1 MCGIIACVSQAEIDL
16 PKILKKGLKRL
27 EYRGYDSVGIAV
39 ADTYGKLAIRKVA
52 GKIDEVGQAL
62 DFGSVLSRIGI
73 GHTRWATHG
82 PPVQH
87 NAHPHSDCSGSIV
100 LVHNGIIENY
110 LELKDEL
117 IAQGHTFRSE
127 TDTEVIV
134 HLIDLSNISDMANLI
149 MTAAGSAFSLALER
163 IRGTYAF
170 SMISTHEPGKIF
182 LAKKDSPLIIG
193 LKSGL
198 NFAASDIPA
207 FLEFTRK
214 VVVLKDHEIAI
225 LTAEGVTIEYKGTP
239 VAFKPITVNWSA
251 QMAQKSGYPH
261 FMLKEIHE
269 QPRTIKN
276 TLNPLAR
283 NLTAAANL
291 LLSAEKIFLLACGTS
306 YYAGL
311 TSQYHLLQSLSKLP
325 IPIIASE
332 FSSYLPLIDK
342 NSVIIVISQSGE
354 TLDSLRAMKEAKEL
368 GAKFVSI
375 CNVVDSSIA
384 RLSDET
390 IYTRAGPEIGV
401 AATKTFSAQITALL
415 LLYAE
420 TGKLSGH
427 LSSTEHTKF
436 MQELSNLPN
445 IVQDVIDRHEIE
457 MKALGNII
465 KDNHSIFYLTRG
477 ANLPVAME
485 GALKI
490 KEIAY
495 LHAEAYPAG
504 ESKHG
509 PIALIEKDFP
519 VVFIVPPDD
528 MRTKMLGNVEEM
540 KARGARTIILG
551 SEEDHQLRER
561 ADYYFGFDK
570 NIPLPFIPIVYTIP
584 LQLLAYYTSVNL
596 GWDPDKPKN
605 LAKSVT
611 VE

>member
-1 MCGIIACVSQAEIDL
+1 MCGIIACISQTEMDL
-16 PKILKKGLKRL
+16 SKILRRGLKRL
-27 EYRGYDSVGIAV
+27 EYRGYDSVGIAI
-39 ADTYGKLAIRKVA
+39 ADTKGKFAIRKVA
-52 GKIDEVGQAL
+52 GKIDDAGKAL
-62 DFGSVLSRIGI
+62 DFGSILTKIGI

-110 LELKDEL
+110 LEIKDEL
-117 IAQGHTFRSE
+117 VAQGHTFRSE
-127 TDTEVIV
+127 TDTEVLA
-134 HLIDLSNISDMANLI
+134 HLIEAIYEEKNIPLA
-149 MTAAGSAFSLALER
+149 SAFALALER
-163 IRGTYAF
+163 VEGTYGIT
-170 SMISTHEPGKIF
+170 MISTHEPGKIF

-193 LKSGL
+193 LKPGM

-214 VVVLKDHEIAI
+214 VVVLKDEEIAI
-225 LTAEGVTIEYKGTP
+225 LTADGLTIEYKGTP
-239 VAFKPITVNWSA
+239 VSFKPITVNWSA

-269 QPRTIKN
+269 QSRAIKN
-276 TLNPLAR
+276 TLTPLPR
-283 NLTAAANL
+283 NLKSAAEL
-291 LLSAEKIFLLACGTS
+291 LRSAERIFLLACGTS
-306 YYAGL
+306 YYASL
-311 TSQYHLLQSLSKLP
+311 TSQYNLLNSLSKLP
-325 IPIIASE
+325 IPIVASE
-332 FSSYLPLIDK
+332 FSTYMPLVNEK
-342 NSVIIVISQSGE
+342 TVFIVISQSGE
-354 TLDSLRAMKEAKEL
+354 TLDSLRAMKEAKKL
-368 GAKFVSI
+368 GAKFISI
-375 CNVVDSSIA
+375 CNVIDSSIA
-384 RLSDET
+384 RMSDET

-401 AATKTFSAQITALL
+401 AATKTFTAQITALL

-427 LSSTEHTKF
+427 LSSEEYEKF
-436 MQELSNLPN
+436 IQALSNLPST
-445 IVQDVIDRHEIE
+445 VQDVIDRHEIE

-477 ANLPVAME
+477 ANLPIAME

-519 VVFIVPPDD
+519 VVFIAPPDD
-528 MRTKMLGNVEEM
+528 TRPKMLGNIEEM
-540 KARGARTIILG
+540 KARGAMTIILG
-551 SEEDHQLRER
+551 SEEDYQLRER

-570 NIPLPFIPIVYTIP
+570 NIPLPFIPIVYTVP

>member
-1 MCGIIACVSQAEIDL
+1 MCGIIACVSQTEINL
-16 PKILKKGLKRL
+16 PKVLKKGLKRL

-39 ADTYGKLAIRKVA
+39 TDIHGKVNIRKVA
-52 GKIDEVGQAL
+52 GKIDEAGREL
-62 DFGSVLSRIGI
+62 DFGSILSTTGI

-82 PPVQH
+82 APVQH

-117 IAQGHTFRSE
+117 VAQGHTFRSE

-134 HLIDLSNISDMANLI
+134 HLIESIYEEGNIPLA
-149 MTAAGSAFSLALER
+149 SAFSLTLER
-163 IRGTYAF
+163 VKGTYAF
-170 SMISTHEPGKIF
+170 CMISTHEPGKIF

-193 LKSGL
+193 LKPGM

-225 LTAEGVTIEYKGTP
+225 LTADGVTIEYKGTP
-239 VAFKPITVNWSA
+239 VSFKPITVNWSA

-269 QPRTIKN
+269 QPRTIRN
-276 TLNPLAR
+276 TLVPLPR
-283 NLTAAANL
+283 NLTDAANL
-291 LLSAEKIFLLACGTS
+291 LSSAEKIFLLACGTS
-306 YYAGL
+306 HYASL
-311 TSQYHLLQSLSKLP
+311 TSQYHLLKSLSILP
-325 IPIIASE
+325 IPVIASE
-332 FSSYLPLIDK
+332 FNSCLPLVDEK
-342 NSVIIVISQSGE
+342 TVIIVISQSGE
-354 TLDSLRAMKEAKEL
+354 TLDTLRAVKEAKKL

-401 AATKTFSAQITALL
+401 AATKTFTAQIIALL

-427 LSSTEHTKF
+427 LSSTEYDQF
-436 MQELSNLPN
+436 MQDLLKLPQ
-445 IVQDVIDRHEIE
+445 IVQDIIDRHEIE
-457 MKALGNII
+457 MKTLGNII
-465 KDNHSIFYLTRG
+465 KDKQSAFYLARG
-477 ANLPVAME
+477 SNLPIAME
-485 GALKI
+485 GALKL

-519 VVFIVPPDD
+519 VVFIAPPDET
-528 MRTKMLGNVEEM
+528 RAKMLGNVEEM
-540 KARGARTIILG
+540 KARGAMTIVLG
-551 SEEDHQLRER
+551 SENDKQLHER
-561 ADYYFGFDK
+561 SDYYFGLIKD
-570 NIPLPFIPIVYTIP
+570 IPVPFIPVIYTVP